1 MVQIEPNDLSVYSSF
16 TSFEFIP
23 ARFALDFSARKVV
36 LVLLTT
42 VPGAR

>member
-1 MVQIEPNDLSVYSSF
+1 L
-16 TSFEFIP
+16 EFIP
-23 ARFALDFSARKVV
+23 ATFALDFSARKVV